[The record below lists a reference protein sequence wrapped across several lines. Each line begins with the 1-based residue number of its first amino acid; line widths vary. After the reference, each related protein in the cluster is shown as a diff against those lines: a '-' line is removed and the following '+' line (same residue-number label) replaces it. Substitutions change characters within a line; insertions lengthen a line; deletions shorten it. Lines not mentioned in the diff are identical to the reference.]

1 MPEYFTFDHGMAMTY
16 PKFPYFFSLC
26 RAGSL
31 VILSL
36 AELDLK
42 FAFSEHYG
50 SFMFPIEFSGSFV
63 FVVP

>member
-16 PKFPYFFSLC
+16 PKFPYFFPCVGRDRSLFYH
-26 RAGSL
+26 
-31 VILSL
+31 L
-36 AELDLK
+36 AEPDLK